1 MITLPVGST
10 VIDFAYA
17 IHTQV
22 GHKMCGA
29 KVDKKMVSYDYQ
41 IKTGEIIEI
50 LTTNVEGHGP
60 SRSWLNICKTN
71 EAKSKI
77 RSWFKKE
84 RREENI
90 FEGRNALE
98 REFRRNNIRVPEEE
112 LEDFLKMDMHRHS
125 CDTLDD
131 FFAAIGYGGVQLSK
145 VMQRL
150 KSEYNKK
157 YGEKA
162 QPDTSDL
169 ENKIKTSKNSTGVI
183 VDGIDN

>member
-1 MITLPVGST
+1 
-10 VIDFAYA
+10 
-17 IHTQV
+17 
-22 GHKMCGA
+22 
-29 KVDKKMVSYDYQ
+29 MVQ
-41 IKTGEIIEI
+41 A
-50 LTTNVEGHGP
+50 VHGLISARP
-60 SRSWLNICKTN
+60 MKPNQDT
-71 EAKSKI
+71 
-77 RSWFKKE
+77 FMVQKE

-169 ENKIKTSKNSTGVI
+169 EIR
-183 VDGIDN
+183 

>member
-1 MITLPVGST
+1 M
-10 VIDFAYA
+10 
-17 IHTQV
+17 
-22 GHKMCGA
+22 
-29 KVDKKMVSYDYQ
+29 
-41 IKTGEIIEI
+41 
-50 LTTNVEGHGP
+50 
-60 SRSWLNICKTN
+60 
-71 EAKSKI
+71 
-77 RSWFKKE
+77 
-84 RREENI
+84 
-90 FEGRNALE
+90 
-98 REFRRNNIRVPEEE
+98 PEEE

-169 ENKIKTSKNSTGVI
+169 ENLRMGSAPHEGCL
-183 VDGIDN
+183 

>member
-1 MITLPVGST
+1 
-10 VIDFAYA
+10 
-17 IHTQV
+17 
-22 GHKMCGA
+22 
-29 KVDKKMVSYDYQ
+29 MVQ
-41 IKTGEIIEI
+41 
-50 LTTNVEGHGP
+50 
-60 SRSWLNICKTN
+60 
-71 EAKSKI
+71 
-77 RSWFKKE
+77 KE

-169 ENKIKTSKNSTGVI
+169 ENKIKTSKIPPVLSLTASTTALSSLHSAVI
-183 VDGIDN
+183 RFQVTK